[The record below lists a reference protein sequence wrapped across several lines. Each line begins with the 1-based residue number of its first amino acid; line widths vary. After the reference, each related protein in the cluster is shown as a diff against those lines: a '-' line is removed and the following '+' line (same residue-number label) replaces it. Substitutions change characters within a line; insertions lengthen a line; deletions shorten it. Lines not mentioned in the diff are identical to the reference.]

1 MASSRRMLC
10 PSHGGGEGERGET
23 RYREEARR
31 RHSEGRGEKA
41 GPALHPLRTARHMAA
56 ACWIQT
62 GVTLKALQSRLS
74 FPSSSQL
81 SDTITYS
88 PLCFSSSLP
97 SGPLLCSFSLLC
109 AAIRSP
115 SSITPLLNICFGRV
129 ALWLIFPYSLLLQI
143 HNNAQVVHPTVPGLH
158 ALTDTHAYAS
168 RPYMHQQ
175 PCNVLARD
183 PRLAPKTNADPGV

>member
-10 PSHGGGEGERGET
+10 PSHGGREGERGDT
-23 RYREEARR
+23 GCRDEARR

-56 ACWIQT
+56 ACWIT
-62 GVTLKALQSRLS
+62 NSGNLESPPVESSPS

-88 PLCFSSSLP
+88 SLCFSSSLP
-97 SGPLLCSFSLLC
+97 SGPLLCSFSFLC

-129 ALWLIFPYSLLLQI
+129 ALWLIFFLFTSTPNIQQCSTRSP
-143 HNNAQVVHPTVPGLH
+143 HGAQLTRTHEH
-158 ALTDTHAYAS
+158 ALTSIHAPTA
-168 RPYMHQQ
+168 
-175 PCNVLARD
+175 V
-183 PRLAPKTNADPGV
+183 